1 MKQIIL
7 CVVITLLMARVLCAI
22 LGLIIYSVAQGNS
35 NLLNDGGIISGLG
48 FLIFFA
54 LLYLPIKKLL
64 EKDKETRKKTI
75 IGAVSI
81 FVVMVVVMVLV
92 LSRTFMSDEAKIKQD
107 IQQVNKECPIKLDDF
122 EVQSMKFEDNVIT
135 MNLVFYEYRESTM
148 EALKENREAVEE
160 SLKNIALSIGNFHEY
175 LGKNGVAIRVVLT
188 GNRSNDVI
196 TTTVRK

>member
-1 MKQIIL
+1 MKQKIL
-7 CVVITLLMARVLCAI
+7 CVVITLLMAYVLCAI
-22 LGLIIYSVAQGNS
+22 LGLIIYGVAQGNP
-35 NLLNDGGIISGLG
+35 NLANNSSVIGAFG
-48 FLIFFA
+48 FWIFFA
-54 LLYLPIKKLL
+54 LLWLPIKKLL

>member
-1 MKQIIL
+1 
-7 CVVITLLMARVLCAI
+7 
-22 LGLIIYSVAQGNS
+22 
-35 NLLNDGGIISGLG
+35 
-48 FLIFFA
+48 
-54 LLYLPIKKLL
+54 
-64 EKDKETRKKTI
+64 
-75 IGAVSI
+75 
-81 FVVMVVVMVLV
+81 
-92 LSRTFMSDEAKIKQD
+92 
-107 IQQVNKECPIKLDDF
+107 
-122 EVQSMKFEDNVIT
+122 MKFEDNVIT

>member
-1 MKQIIL
+1 
-7 CVVITLLMARVLCAI
+7 VVSLVDWA
-22 LGLIIYSVAQGNS
+22 
-35 NLLNDGGIISGLG
+35 